1 VFDIFLINLSSP
13 LQARR
18 NGVVLYCDILDPQ
31 DAFDLEQYKQDACLD
46 DITAHANLMQ
56 FYTVP
61 SSPTPSGRHSRNGAG
76 GSGLLRA
83 LVDVDRR
90 RIAHVLRNLVSNAL
104 NFTPSGGEVCVTLR
118 LSRRMGPKSTPTH
131 IGKGSIHRISSRG
144 PDSIFGSLSTPNE
157 DPATIENT
165 LSNSERLT
173 EGPSDLLS
181 FENCAPQSGFMH
193 KPGESPLP
201 APGRPVCFSRDSRSD
216 SSAIH
221 GESTVRSTRIDSVLC
236 PLSEEDSSASHTP
249 GNRRGSGGTATPH
262 NSTRFEE
269 GSGFFRTGWLRRK
282 TRCEKS
288 KQAPRYKKKSPSYI
302 IVEVTDTGSGIAK
315 ENLDRVFKE
324 IVQFNPN
331 ELHGGGHGG
340 SGLGMV
346 LSKGIVEAHGGKM
359 WLTSEG
365 LGKGCTF
372 GFGLPISRVQTQTHP
387 DHRGKSDTAMQSKG
401 SVHGSC
407 SEGGDSGTRLGNS
420 IDVHA
425 RNFHSSVVAALSGL
439 DSLPRPYGQISGLM
453 SPARKCLRPSAFK
466 PETSI
471 GKIAS
476 FREPLFNEGDP
487 KRSPF
492 EIYPQETALNISTLS
507 TTPDESRIAREETE
521 LTGGSITSRTLTPID
536 QSSEIFSRS
545 ISLITTADFIPEVQK
560 VSSPSRI
567 YNRDGPIHRRSQ
579 SADAMKP
586 VQRPRSLSAVS
597 PKHALIVEVR
607 HC

>member
-1 VFDIFLINLSSP
+1 MLH
-13 LQARR
+13 
-18 NGVVLYCDILDPQ
+18 CDILDPQ

-61 SSPTPSGRHSRNGAG
+61 SSPTPSGRHSRSG
-76 GSGLLRA
+76 GVGSILRA

-104 NFTPSGGEVCVTLR
+104 NFTPSGGEVSVTIR
-118 LSRRMGPKSTPTH
+118 LSRRMGPKSTPTYL
-131 IGKGSIHRISSRG
+131 GKNSIHRTSSRG
-144 PDSIFGSLSTPNE
+144 SGSIFGSLSTPNE

-165 LSNSERLT
+165 LSNSERMAD
-173 EGPSDLLS
+173 GPSDLLS
-181 FENCAPQSGFMH
+181 FDNCVTQTGFMH
-193 KPGESPLP
+193 KPEESPLP
-201 APGRPVCFSRDSRSD
+201 APGRPVCFSRDSRSE
-216 SSAIH
+216 SNAFH
-221 GESTVRSTRIDSVLC
+221 GDCTVRSAKLDCVMSA
-236 PLSEEDSSASHTP
+236 LSEEDSSASHTP
-249 GNRRGSGGTATPH
+249 GNRRSTGGTGTGTPH
-262 NSTRFEE
+262 NTTRFEE
-269 GSGFFRTGWLRRK
+269 DGGFFRTGWLRRK
-282 TRCEKS
+282 ARPEKS
-288 KQAPRYKKKSPSYI
+288 KQPARQKKKNPSYVI
-302 IVEVTDTGSGIAK
+302 IEVTDTGSGIAK

-346 LSKGIVEAHGGKM
+346 LSKGIVEAHGGKL

-372 GFGLPISRVQTQTHP
+372 GFGLPISRVQTLP
-387 DHRGKSDTAMQSKG
+387 DHRSKADTAMQSKG

-407 SEGGDSGTRLGNS
+407 SGGESGPRLGNT

-439 DSLPRPYGQISGLM
+439 DSLPRPYGPICSLM
-453 SPARKCLRPSAFK
+453 SPARKCLRPPAFK

-476 FREPLFNEGDP
+476 FREPLFNEGDQ
-487 KRSPF
+487 KRNQY
-492 EIYPQETALNISTLS
+492 EINPQETALNMSTLS
-507 TTPDESRIAREETE
+507 TTPDESRAAREETD
-521 LTGGSITSRTLTPID
+521 LSAGSSTSRSLTPRD
-536 QSSEIFSRS
+536 HTSEVFSRS
-545 ISLITTADFIPEVQK
+545 ISLITADFIPEVQ
-560 VSSPSRI
+560 VIASPSRI

-586 VQRPRSLSAVS
+586 VQRPRSLSTVS